1 MLVQDGESS
10 FWQNGRRE
18 LNESYLL
25 FRMIFSFLVEKEK
38 EKSFSI
44 QELMVWLLLK
54 EPQRRQVR
62 HPQHLWNLIWI
73 WALISK
79 ATADDSSEHFS
90 RPAALPQSP
99 AQETFILVFPQ
110 ATSSPKARQ
119 TGILTGTTARKWIL
133 SQPCCNADLM
143 VWF

>member
-18 LNESYLL
+18 LKESYLL
-25 FRMIFSFLVEKEK
+25 FRMIFFFLVEKEK

-54 EPQRRQVR
+54 EPQHRQVR

-73 WALISK
+73 
-79 ATADDSSEHFS
+79 
-90 RPAALPQSP
+90 
-99 AQETFILVFPQ
+99 
-110 ATSSPKARQ
+110 
-119 TGILTGTTARKWIL
+119 
-133 SQPCCNADLM
+133 
-143 VWF
+143 